1 MNGVLVVD
9 KPIGPTSHDV
19 VAKVRRTLGLR
30 RIGHTGTLDPLATGV
45 LPLVIG
51 RATRLASLLSASAKD
66 YVAEIRFGASTP
78 TYDAEARFVRDP
90 TTGAQLIPGPPPPEP
105 TGLTRE
111 AIEAALA
118 DYRGTVM
125 QVPPP
130 YSAKKTG
137 GVASYKRARSSQPV
151 ALSPVSVTVHDGV
164 VEDYAA
170 GLARIRLSCSAGFYV
185 RSLAHDLGQR
195 LGVGAYLEGLR
206 RLRAGEFTLS
216 DAVTLDQIERE
227 GPAAAGHLI
236 PLDRL
241 LLHLTGVALTARGAR
256 RASHGNALAPEDLEC
271 GQPAAPGEEPG
282 RRQLRLLDPSG
293 GLLGIAEARENGV
306 LHPVIVLV

>member
-1 MNGVLVVD
+1 MNGVLVAD
-9 KPIGPTSHDV
+9 KPLGPTSHDV

-45 LPLVIG
+45 LPLVVG
-51 RATRLASLLSASAKD
+51 RATRLASLLSASVKE
-66 YVAEIRFGASTP
+66 YLAEIRFGASTP
-78 TYDAEARFVRDP
+78 TYDAEARFILDP
-90 TTGAQLIPGPPPPEP
+90 ATGAKLMTGPPPSEP
-105 TGLTRE
+105 PGLTRE

-118 DYRGTVM
+118 DYTGTFM

-137 GVASYKRARSSQPV
+137 GVSSYKRARSSQPV
-151 ALSPVSVTVHDGV
+151 SLSPVGVTVHAAV
-164 VEDYAA
+164 LEDYAA

-195 LGVGAYLEGLR
+195 LGCGAHLEGLR

-216 DAVTLDQIERE
+216 DAVALDEIERE
-227 GPAAAGHLI
+227 GPAAVCHLI

-241 LLHLTGVALTARGAR
+241 LLHLTGVPLTARGAR
-256 RASHGNALAPEDLEC
+256 RASHGNALTPEDLEC
-271 GQPAAPGEEPG
+271 GQPPAGELE
-282 RRQLRLLDPSG
+282 RQQLRMLDPSG